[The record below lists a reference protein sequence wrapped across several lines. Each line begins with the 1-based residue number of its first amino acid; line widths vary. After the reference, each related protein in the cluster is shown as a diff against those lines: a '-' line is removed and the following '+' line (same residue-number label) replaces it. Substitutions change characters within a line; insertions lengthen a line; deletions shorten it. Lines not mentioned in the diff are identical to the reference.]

1 MVHSRRL
8 ESLWFYEC
16 PDLDRVLS
24 RPKFVP
30 EAEVVAAPLIRF
42 QELQKACA
50 ILVRWLNLRFTGKPT
65 DTVGNF
71 KEEMRVS
78 LLGDVMKPRNLQIVD
93 IVDDRQGAVGTI
105 GVRRILNFDV
115 GKLEFLKVSDWGH

>member
-8 ESLWFYEC
+8 KSLWFYEC

-30 EAEVVAAPLIRF
+30 EAEAVAAPLCRF
-42 QELQKACA
+42 QGHQKACA
-50 ILVRWLNLRFTGKPT
+50 TIYGALAEFPFHWET

-71 KEEMRVS
+71 TEEMRVS
-78 LLGDVMKPRNLQIVD
+78 LLEDVMNLRNLQIVD
-93 IVDDRQGAVGTI
+93 IVDDMQAAVGTI

-115 GKLEFLKVSDWGH
+115 GKLEFLKFLDWGR